1 VADEPPGGY
10 TIGCETRYPEKRD
23 KILAAIF
30 SLILSDF
37 DHVVESRFPI
47 LPRKILNRKFGANP
61 YAEGQI
67 EVSNKAT
74 FIATFID
81 VRQNSASVCAGFAL
95 GGGHIQRKGVILRL
109 LGVKGRRE

>member
-10 TIGCETRYPEKRD
+10 PIGCETRYPEKRD

-37 DHVVESRFPI
+37 DHVVKSRFPI
-47 LPRKILNRKFGANP
+47 LPRRIL
-61 YAEGQI
+61 
-67 EVSNKAT
+67 
-74 FIATFID
+74 ID